1 MFAAFS
7 NHALCANELLKA
19 GADITLQNSNLDTVF
34 GIAVKRGSKQGLYL
48 YLKHHLSLLLQIPLI
63 NYLLF
68 CFLVQIILEK
78 HVLQLIS

>member
-48 YLKHHLSLLLQIPLI
+48 YLKTS
-63 NYLLF
+63 F
-68 CFLVQIILEK
+68 
-78 HVLQLIS
+78 